1 MPGYV
6 IFLLV
11 MAAII
16 GLIILFNWLAVRK
29 RRDEMARLSHR
40 LGYKYLPT
48 GGEKIPERLRATTLF
63 SKPRDRKV
71 WNLVFGRRNGLEV
84 SLFDYS
90 QSASTGPGNSNE
102 TRAPG
107 RSVVLVEV
115 PGASFPPFLLRLEG
129 VIDRIKAAAGFEDI
143 DFESDEFSKRYYVT
157 CAEKRFAY
165 DVITAKQMKLLLSVE
180 DMNVEMCGRS
190 IVFYLGSILAA
201 RELEWLH
208 GFAMEFVANIPPFV
222 LEGTR
227 GPERCAP

>member
-11 MAAII
+11 MAA
-16 GLIILFNWLAVRK
+16 LIALVVLALWLAVR
-29 RRDEMARLSHR
+29 RRREEMTRLAHR
-40 LGYKYLPT
+40 LGYRFLPR
-48 GGEKIPERLRATTLF
+48 GGERIPERLSSTRLF
-63 SKPRDRKV
+63 SKAQDRKV
-71 WNLVFGRRNGLEV
+71 WNLIFGRRNGLEV

-90 QSASTGPGNSNE
+90 HMASAASGSGRQSGTFD
-102 TRAPG
+102 

-115 PGASFPPFLLRLEG
+115 PNASFPSFLLRLEG
-129 VIDRIKAAAGFEDI
+129 VIDKIKAAAGFEDI

-165 DVITAKQMKLLLSVE
+165 DVITAKQMDLLLSVE
-180 DMNVEMCGRS
+180 DMNIEMCGRS
-190 IVFYLGSILAA
+190 VVFYLASVLAA

-227 GPERCAP
+227 GAKEQAP